1 MTDPLTETRDDGI
14 TPSLRSKAGEP
25 RNGHTPSH
33 SRLMRAHF
41 ADPEGGS
48 DRFPPARRP
57 KTVALTVAQ
66 CHWRDRPSGRA
77 A

>member
-41 ADPEGGS
+41 ADPEGGKGAIGS
-48 DRFPPARRP
+48 HQRGVLKRSP
-57 KTVALTVAQ
+57 
-66 CHWRDRPSGRA
+66 
-77 A
+77 